1 MLYFFEAQNN
11 TNPLPNPFSLPS
23 RHLGC
28 LPFSQ
33 KIQKFRF
40 KVKWK
45 GNFPENPFG
54 NCGLPPEVVLFFR
67 SEWNV
72 GNFLTI
78 CFNFR
83 FPGPFKDLRAVLV
96 LISSGWSAYS
106 ENPLPLC
113 NGHTN
118 RIFLTN
124 GKHPSCPSY
133 ANLIP
138 IYIPFFPILTIP
150 ILSKLPPKPN
160 LIPVPQNSFSILV
173 ILQDNVPRL
182 EMAATKVFGS
192 QKFTSLTAAFFPD
205 RTL

>member
-1 MLYFFEAQNN
+1 MDA
-11 TNPLPNPFSLPS
+11 PFNGLKFNLINETSSLPRRTAQCFTFLRLKTILIHFPILCRS
-23 RHLGC
+23 PHVTSGAYHLAK
-28 LPFSQ
+28 

-67 SEWNV
+67 SKRNV
-72 GNFLTI
+72 GNF
-78 CFNFR
+78 
-83 FPGPFKDLRAVLV
+83 PGLLKDLRAVLV

-124 GKHPSCPSY
+124 GQHPSCPSY

-138 IYIPFFPILTIP
+138 IYTPFFPILIIP
-150 ILSKLPPKPN
+150 NP
-160 LIPVPQNSFSILV
+160 
-173 ILQDNVPRL
+173 
-182 EMAATKVFGS
+182 
-192 QKFTSLTAAFFPD
+192 
-205 RTL
+205 